1 MQIGSEEAAH
11 CSGRDVGLSR
21 RARHRQVPK
30 GPFDQINIRRNPLRY
45 MTLMILNASYVVCFS
60 PSKKVSYAS
69 FLLCE
74 LIAILG
80 NALLERILE

>member
-1 MQIGSEEAAH
+1 
-11 CSGRDVGLSR
+11 
-21 RARHRQVPK
+21 
-30 GPFDQINIRRNPLRY
+30 
-45 MTLMILNASYVVCFS
+45 MTLMILSASYVVCFS